1 MTKYEYPELDEVL
14 YRDSLPN
21 GLQIAVVPRR
31 GFEKKIAYLVTGFG
45 SIHTS
50 FTLDGTEYTVP
61 GGVAHY
67 LEHKMFELPGGRDV
81 SGDFAAL
88 VPALRGECDLPV
100 PDPKA
105 EPTPETLERVFD
117 MGNYCFQKATFFHQL
132 HHFPAA
138 LLTALLVCSC
148 PRGVSPR
155 VSPG

>member
-45 SIHTS
+45 SHHTS

-67 LEHKMFELPGGRDV
+67 LEHKMFELPADGM
-81 SGDFAAL
+81 SAANL
-88 VPALRGECDLPV
+88 RRWGQMSMPLPA
-100 PDPKA
+100 
-105 EPTPETLERVFD
+105 TT
-117 MGNYCFQKATFFHQL
+117 
-132 HHFPAA
+132 
-138 LLTALLVCSC
+138 
-148 PRGVSPR
+148 
-155 VSPG
+155 